1 MKIIKFLTIFFSF
14 AFCCS
19 LLLLIPSSASQKVIQ
34 PVPSP
39 RININTANAEEL
51 ERLPGI
57 STRIALSIIEYR
69 KKNEPFKTL
78 DDLIN
83 VKGIGKKTLG
93 ELKKATI
100 EIDF

>member
-19 LLLLIPSSASQKVIQ
+19 LLLFISSSASQKVIQ
-34 PVPSP
+34 PAPSL
-39 RININTANAEEL
+39 RININTANIEEL

-57 STRIALSIIEYR
+57 STKIALSIIEYR

-83 VKGIGKKTLG
+83 VNGIGKKTLE
-93 ELKKATI
+93 ELKKIAT